1 MDQIGLMVT
10 YIDEKGYMR
19 FAPVGGIFPLTC
31 WGTQVRF
38 GDGTVGTVGLD
49 GRAKRSEA
57 PALKDMFIDVG
68 VSSRADVKQKVGDV
82 ATFIYPFVAQGN
94 VWFAS
99 NHDDRV
105 GCIVLAQL
113 LRELKGAPISHDLY
127 AVFTTQE
134 EVGLRGATT
143 SAYAVDPE
151 IGIALDVTLTG
162 DLPYATPAMEVAMGK
177 GVAIKVQDGGMIS
190 HSGLNK
196 LLIAAAEG
204 AGIPYQLEV
213 LMGGTTDARSMQVT
227 RAGVPATCLS
237 IPSRHVHTPSQL
249 VDRRDVEGAVALLK
263 AFLGGKIAFVR
274 GGGNRKDAQNAK
286 FCLDSAPGEPPPGA
300 AFSVRFGAPLTS
312 RSAHQSCLCDEPGG
326 GLPGSA
332 RAAAVR
338 DARS

>member
-1 MDQIGLMVT
+1 MSPRSSTRSLP
-10 YIDEKGYMR
+10 R
-19 FAPVGGIFPLTC
+19 ATC
-31 WGTQVRF
+31 G
-38 GDGTVGTVGLD
+38 
-49 GRAKRSEA
+49 
-57 PALKDMFIDVG
+57 
-68 VSSRADVKQKVGDV
+68 
-82 ATFIYPFVAQGN
+82 
-94 VWFAS
+94 FAS

-190 HSGLNK
+190 HAWLNK
-196 LLIAAAEG
+196 LLIVAAEG

-213 LMGGTTDARSMQVT
+213 LMGGTTDARSMQGT

-237 IPSRHVHTPSQL
+237 IRAATSTRRRNSFDRAMWKAPSR
-249 VDRRDVEGAVALLK
+249 
-263 AFLGGKIAFVR
+263 
-274 GGGNRKDAQNAK
+274 
-286 FCLDSAPGEPPPGA
+286 C
-300 AFSVRFGAPLTS
+300 
-312 RSAHQSCLCDEPGG
+312 
-326 GLPGSA
+326 
-332 RAAAVR
+332 
-338 DARS
+338 

>member
-1 MDQIGLMVT
+1 MLELAKRLTEAFGISGFEEEIRAAIREEIAGTVDDVRVDALGNLVAFRRGTGGGKRVMLAAHMDQIGLMVT

-94 VWFAS
+94 AWFAS

-143 SAYAVDPE
+143 SAYAIDPE

-190 HSGLNK
+190 HTGLNK

-213 LMGGTTDARSMQVT
+213 LLGGTTDARSMQVT

-263 AFLGGKIAFVR
+263 AFLGGAIS
-274 GGGNRKDAQNAK
+274 
-286 FCLDSAPGEPPPGA
+286 L
-300 AFSVRFGAPLTS
+300 
-312 RSAHQSCLCDEPGG
+312 
-326 GLPGSA
+326 
-332 RAAAVR
+332 
-338 DARS
+338 

>member
-1 MDQIGLMVT
+1 MLKLAKRLTEAFGISGFEEEIRAVIREEIAGTVDDLQVDALGNLVALRRGTGGGRRVMLAAHMDQIGLIVT
-10 YIDEKGYMR
+10 YVDEHGYLR

-31 WGTQVRF
+31 WGKQVRF
-38 GDGTVGTVGLD
+38 VDGTVGTVGLD

-57 PALKDMFIDVG
+57 PALKEMFIDVG
-68 VSSRADVKQKVGDV
+68 ATSRAEVKQKVGDV

-94 VWFAS
+94 AWFAS
-99 NHDDRV
+99 NHDDRI

-113 LRELKGAPISHDLY
+113 LRELKGRSIAHDLH

-143 SAYAVDPE
+143 AAYALDPE

-190 HSGLNK
+190 HTGLNR
-196 LLIAAAEG
+196 LLIAAAEA

-213 LMGGTTDARSMQVT
+213 LQGGTTDARSMQT
-227 RAGVPATCLS
+227 SRAGVPATCLS

-249 VDRRDVEGAVALLK
+249 VDRRDVEGAVALLRV
-263 AFLGGKIAFVR
+263 FLGGPISLA
-274 GGGNRKDAQNAK
+274 
-286 FCLDSAPGEPPPGA
+286 
-300 AFSVRFGAPLTS
+300 
-312 RSAHQSCLCDEPGG
+312 
-326 GLPGSA
+326 
-332 RAAAVR
+332 
-338 DARS
+338 

>member
-1 MDQIGLMVT
+1 MLELAKRLTEAFGVSGFEEEIRAAIRDEIAGTVDDIKVDTLGNLVAFRRGTGGGKRVMLAAHMDQIGLMVT
-10 YIDEKGYMR
+10 HIDEKGYMR

-31 WGTQVRF
+31 WGKQVRF
-38 GDGTVGTVGLD
+38 TDGTVGTVGLD

-68 VSSRADVKQKVGDV
+68 ATSRAEVKQKVGDV
-82 ATFIYPFVAQGN
+82 ATFIYPFVSQGN
-94 VWFAS
+94 AWFAS
-99 NHDDRV
+99 NHDDRI

-113 LRELKGAPISHDLY
+113 LHELKGAAVAHDIY

-143 SAYAVDPE
+143 SAYAIEPE

-190 HSGLNK
+190 HTGLNR
-196 LLIAAAEG
+196 LLIAAAEA
-204 AGIPYQLEV
+204 AGIPYQREV
-213 LMGGTTDARSMQVT
+213 LLGGTTDARSIQT
-227 RAGVPATCLS
+227 SRAGVPATCLS

-263 AFLGGKIAFVR
+263 VFLGGPINLA
-274 GGGNRKDAQNAK
+274 
-286 FCLDSAPGEPPPGA
+286 
-300 AFSVRFGAPLTS
+300 
-312 RSAHQSCLCDEPGG
+312 
-326 GLPGSA
+326 
-332 RAAAVR
+332 
-338 DARS
+338 

>member
-1 MDQIGLMVT
+1 MLELAKRLTEAFGVSGFEEEIRAAIRDEIAGTVDDIKVDTLGNLVAFRRGTGGGKRVMLAAHMDQIGLMVT
-10 YIDEKGYMR
+10 HIDGQGYLR

-31 WGTQVRF
+31 WGKQVRF
-38 GDGTVGTVGLD
+38 TDGTVGTVGLD

-57 PALKDMFIDVG
+57 PELKDMFIDVG
-68 VSSRADVKQKVGDV
+68 ATSRAEVKQKVGDV

-94 VWFAS
+94 AWFAS
-99 NHDDRV
+99 NHDDRI

-113 LRELKGAPISHDLY
+113 LRELKGAAVAHDLY

-143 SAYAVDPE
+143 SAYAIEPE

-190 HSGLNK
+190 HTGLNR
-196 LLIAAAEG
+196 LLIAAAE
-204 AGIPYQLEV
+204 AADIPYQREV
-213 LMGGTTDARSMQVT
+213 LLRGTTDARSIQT
-227 RAGVPATCLS
+227 THAGVPASCLS

-263 AFLGGKIAFVR
+263 VFL
-274 GGGNRKDAQNAK
+274 
-286 FCLDSAPGEPPPGA
+286 SGA
-300 AFSVRFGAPLTS
+300 IKL
-312 RSAHQSCLCDEPGG
+312 
-326 GLPGSA
+326 
-332 RAAAVR
+332 
-338 DARS
+338 

>member
-1 MDQIGLMVT
+1 MLELAKRLTEAFGISGFEEEIRAAIRDEIAGAVDELRVDVLGNLVAFRRGTGGGRRVMLAAHMDQIGLMVT
-10 YIDEKGYMR
+10 HIDEKGYMR
-19 FAPVGGIFPLTC
+19 FAPIGGIFPLTC

-38 GDGTVGTVGLD
+38 ADGTVGTVGLD

-57 PALKDMFIDVG
+57 PALKEMFIDVG
-68 VSSRADVKQKVGDV
+68 ALHRDEVKQKVGDV
-82 ATFIYPFVAQGN
+82 ATFIYPFVAQGSA
-94 VWFAS
+94 WFAS
-99 NHDDRV
+99 NHDDRI

-113 LRELKGAPISHDLY
+113 LRDLKGAAIRHDLY

-190 HSGLNK
+190 HSGLNR
-196 LLIAAAEG
+196 LLVTAAEG

-213 LMGGTTDARSMQVT
+213 LVGGTTDARSMQVT
-227 RAGVPATCLS
+227 RSGVPATCLS

-249 VDRRDVEGAVALLK
+249 VDRRDVEGAIALLK
-263 AFLGGKIAFVR
+263 VFLGGEIS
-274 GGGNRKDAQNAK
+274 
-286 FCLDSAPGEPPPGA
+286 L
-300 AFSVRFGAPLTS
+300 
-312 RSAHQSCLCDEPGG
+312 
-326 GLPGSA
+326 
-332 RAAAVR
+332 
-338 DARS
+338 